1 MPKLLKLSNMKE
13 KILTFIKKMNG
24 HVSFVELQNEF
35 PEIKGN
41 ELFGQES
48 FNLLFWPNLT
58 MEFIEAINTLIK
70 ENKLK
75 FAPCE
80 PLLYTGDGVF
90 LDFPIAKEFKKYA
103 SMRWYPMVFS
113 PV

>member
-1 MPKLLKLSNMKE
+1 MPNLLKLSNMKE

-41 ELFGQES
+41 ELFGQKR
-48 FNLLFWPNLT
+48 FNLLFWPNVT

-103 SMRWYPMVFS
+103 SMRWYPMVFR

>member
-1 MPKLLKLSNMKE
+1 M
-13 KILTFIKKMNG
+13 
-24 HVSFVELQNEF
+24 ELQNEV

-48 FNLLFWPNLT
+48 FNLSFWLNVT
-58 MEFIEAINTLIK
+58 MEFFETINTLIK

-80 PLLYTGDGVF
+80 PLPYKGDGVF
-90 LDFPIAKEFKKYA
+90 LDFPVAKEFKKYT

>member
-1 MPKLLKLSNMKE
+1 MKE

-48 FNLLFWPNLT
+48 FNLLFWPNVT

-103 SMRWYPMVFS
+103 SIRWYPMVFS